1 MLKKYWS
8 IRFSIKEL
16 VFLFTVSDRVF
27 FFCFF
32 FWQYKPSLY
41 YSFSLFFFLK
51 KYLKYKIHRQDRG
64 QDRVKVPGQAC
75 YKMSVV
81 ERKSA
86 IWWPL
91 KSDLISAWLFISHS
105 QTGHLSEVNFVP
117 VINASA
123 FNILIRLC

>member
-27 FFCFF
+27 FFFF
-32 FWQYKPSLY
+32 GNTSLL
-41 YSFSLFFFLK
+41 SIILFLFFFFLK

-91 KSDLISAWLFISHS
+91 KSDLISAWLFNSHS

>member
-27 FFCFF
+27 FFF

>member
-27 FFCFF
+27 FFFVF

-41 YSFSLFFFLK
+41 YFFSLFFFLK
-51 KYLKYKIHRQDRG
+51 KYLKYKIHKQDRG

-105 QTGHLSEVNFVP
+105 QMGHLSEVNFVP

>member
-27 FFCFF
+27 FFVFF

-105 QTGHLSEVNFVP
+105 QMGHLSEVNFVP

>member
-27 FFCFF
+27 FFF

-41 YSFSLFFFLK
+41 YFFSLFFFLK

-105 QTGHLSEVNFVP
+105 QMGHLSEVNFVP

>member
-27 FFCFF
+27 LFF

>member
-27 FFCFF
+27 FFFF
-32 FWQYKPSLY
+32 GNTSLL
-41 YSFSLFFFLK
+41 SIILFLFFFFLK

-105 QTGHLSEVNFVP
+105 QMGHLSEVNFVP

>member
-27 FFCFF
+27 FFVFF
-32 FWQYKPSLY
+32 FGNTSLL
-41 YSFSLFFFLK
+41 SIIFFLFFFLK

-105 QTGHLSEVNFVP
+105 QMGHLSEVNFVP

>member
-27 FFCFF
+27 FFF

-41 YSFSLFFFLK
+41 YFFSLFFFLK

>member
-27 FFCFF
+27 LFF

-41 YSFSLFFFLK
+41 YFFSLFFFLK

>member
-27 FFCFF
+27 FFF

-105 QTGHLSEVNFVP
+105 QMGHLSEVNFVP